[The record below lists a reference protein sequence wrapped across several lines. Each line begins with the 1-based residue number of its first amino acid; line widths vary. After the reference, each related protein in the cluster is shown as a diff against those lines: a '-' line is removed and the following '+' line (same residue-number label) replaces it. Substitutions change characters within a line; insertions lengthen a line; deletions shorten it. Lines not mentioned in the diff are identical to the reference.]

1 MFAATKGSI
10 EIADLLLKKS
20 ADVNAQ
26 DDDGN
31 TALIMAVGNG
41 NRDLIRNLLAAGA
54 KPSLRNKIG
63 ISAVDLAKH
72 KECNRHLVDARRA
85 GLRKM

>member
-72 KECNRHLVDARRA
+72 KGATDILSMLA
-85 GLRKM
+85 GRD